1 MPIGIVIWVM
11 EWYEAKHIKEND
23 MCAIISF
30 FLKVCAI
37 ISSTLNMK

>member
-23 MCAIISF
+23 VCNYFF